1 MLANLLFVK
10 AILLMFLWLCMFGF
24 TLFAAVRLTSST
36 QYSNRVYSFTHF
48 CFLLCTVV
56 VLMHGLYSGY
66 FLFIL
71 MQIEAECNVGP
82 SVEMLK
88 VKHWTSPAHPA
99 LKLIFSDLGHS
110 DNCWCILCASFF
122 LSLPFL
128 AAVKLLPSQGQI
140 WHFWLKK
147 TLFNSE
153 IPLNFH
159 HLYQPNSLFILNNPD
174 SQWITLKVY
183 YKTNLHRHHNINSFV
198 VNLSTLVNS
207 GQKIHKRI
215 EF

>member
-1 MLANLLFVK
+1 MLANILFVK
-10 AILLMFLWLCMFGF
+10 AIPLMFLWLCMFGF

-36 QYSNRVYSFTHF
+36 QYSNRVYSFFTHF

-110 DNCWCILCASFF
+110 DHSCCIVCASFF

-140 WHFWLKK
+140 WHFWFKK

-153 IPLNFH
+153 VH
-159 HLYQPNSLFILNNPD
+159 FIFTTFT
-174 SQWITLKVY
+174 SQIVFP
-183 YKTNLHRHHNINSFV
+183 S
-198 VNLSTLVNS
+198 
-207 GQKIHKRI
+207 
-215 EF
+215 